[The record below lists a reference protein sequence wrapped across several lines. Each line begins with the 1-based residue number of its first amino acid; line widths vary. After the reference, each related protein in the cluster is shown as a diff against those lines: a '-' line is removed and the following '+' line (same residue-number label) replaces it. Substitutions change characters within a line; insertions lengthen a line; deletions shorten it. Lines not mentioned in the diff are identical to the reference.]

1 MPPQWTVLRL
11 GYLVPL
17 VLILG
22 AALALVVAVA
32 RRTRHDRLP
41 VWRFESRFFWVDI
54 ALVTSVAGIVTLTLN
69 PKSEVV
75 GHTAIQLVPFSD
87 IFNALT
93 SLEDTSVLVAA
104 VANLLLF
111 MPFGAA
117 LYMRGLTL
125 RSTVLTGFLMTAA
138 VEGAQLLLISGR
150 TTSVDDLVL
159 NTAGAALGHA
169 LLRHWLTARKPY
181 HEDLA

>member
-1 MPPQWTVLRL
+1 MRRWPGAPPTAGYRCGSSIPVLL
-11 GYLVPL
+11 GDV
-17 VLILG
+17 
-22 AALALVVAVA
+22 ALVA
-32 RRTRHDRLP
+32 
-41 VWRFESRFFWVDI
+41 
-54 ALVTSVAGIVTLTLN
+54 SVAGIVTLTLN
-69 PKSEVV
+69 PQSEVA
-75 GHTAIQLVPFSD
+75 GNTGIQLVPFGD

-93 SLEDTSVLVAA
+93 SLEDPSLLVAS

-117 LYMRGLTL
+117 LYL
-125 RSTVLTGFLMTAA
+125 RELSLSATVLTGFVMTAA

-169 LLRHWLTARKPY
+169 LLLRWLTSRY
-181 HEDLA
+181 RNHEDIA